1 MSDEWSELPAAPI
14 LHEKY
19 YHNPSIFTPENLLR
33 EARRQKG
40 VREQSVPAICVLDP
54 DGDLVDYL
62 LATAQAKRHPTWA
75 CYHTT
80 LLTWEQDGVEY
91 GIIGRVVGAS
101 FAVLVAEELFVCG
114 CQLLISITS
123 AGQLMELGPTPYVV
137 LIERA
142 VRDEGTSYHYL
153 PPAFYST
160 LSEPLRAHILS
171 TWDQTR
177 LALHV
182 GGSWTTDA
190 PFRETERLL
199 ARGRDLG
206 LVAIEME
213 AAALYALATAKDYPI
228 VCFAHVTNQMAQ
240 VEGDFEK
247 GIANGSMTMLE
258 ILRQVSRTPNF

>member
-1 MSDEWSELPAAPI
+1 MSHERPELALAPI
-14 LHEKY
+14 LTEKHYHE
-19 YHNPSIFTPENLLR
+19 PSIFTPKNLLR

-40 VREQSVPAICVLDP
+40 VPEQPVPEICVLDP

-62 LATAQAKRHPTWA
+62 LATGQAKRHPTWA

-80 LLTWEQDGVEY
+80 LLTWKQDGVEY

-123 AGQLMELGPTPYVV
+123 AGQLMELGATPYVV
-137 LIERA
+137 LIDRA
-142 VRDEGTSYHYL
+142 LRDEGTSYHYL
-153 PPAFYST
+153 PPALYST
-160 LSEPLRAHILS
+160 LSETLHTHILS
-171 TWDQTR
+171 TWDETY
-177 LALHV
+177 LTLHV

-228 VCFAHVTNQMAQ
+228 VCFAHVTNQMARI
-240 VEGDFEK
+240 EGDFEK
-247 GIANGSMTMLE
+247 GAANGSMTMLE
-258 ILRQVSRTPNF
+258 IIRQVSGN

>member
-1 MSDEWSELPAAPI
+1 MSHERPELALAPI
-14 LHEKY
+14 LMEKHY
-19 YHNPSIFTPENLLR
+19 REPSIFTPENLLR

-40 VREQSVPAICVLDP
+40 VAEQPVPEICVLDP

-62 LATAQAKRHPTWA
+62 LATGQAKRHPTWA

-80 LLTWEQDGVEY
+80 LLTWKQDGVEY

-123 AGQLMELGPTPYVV
+123 AGQLMELGATPYVV
-137 LIERA
+137 LIDRA
-142 VRDEGTSYHYL
+142 LRDEGTSYHYL
-153 PPAFYST
+153 PPALYSI
-160 LSEPLRAHILS
+160 LSETLQTRILS
-171 TWDQTR
+171 TWDETY
-177 LALHV
+177 LTLHV

-190 PFRETERLL
+190 PFRETEHLL

-213 AAALYALATAKDYPI
+213 AAALYALAMAKDYPI
-228 VCFAHVTNQMAQ
+228 VCFAHVTNQMARI
-240 VEGDFEK
+240 EGDFEK
-247 GIANGSMTMLE
+247 GAANGSMTMLE
-258 ILRQVSRTPNF
+258 IIRQVSGN